1 MPAPE
6 TTKTAGFVYISPTML
21 KALVFIAAIVPGT
34 AFLPSALPLPGK
46 IHNLKC
52 YQNTR
57 KAGNDL
63 LGLRMGWLDAFT
75 IDKMYGAAPGSKV
88 DQVFDSIQ
96 CSLFIFEKFCIVG
109 ALIGLC

>member
-1 MPAPE
+1 
-6 TTKTAGFVYISPTML
+6 ML

-88 DQVFDSIQ
+88 DQVFYSMFSVYFREVLYRWGFDRFM
-96 CSLFIFEKFCIVG
+96 LTVFWLHRKRRNAHVY
-109 ALIGLC
+109 L